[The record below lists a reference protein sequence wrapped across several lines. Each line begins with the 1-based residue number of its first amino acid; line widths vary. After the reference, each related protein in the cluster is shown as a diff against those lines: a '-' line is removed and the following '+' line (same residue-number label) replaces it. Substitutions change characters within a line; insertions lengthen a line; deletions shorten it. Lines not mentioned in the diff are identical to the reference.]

1 MVLCATR
8 GQGEGDAS
16 MVCGCMSATDI
27 FISQFFVDP
36 IRLLIMYP
44 IHYLIF
50 YFKLISINNI
60 K

>member
-1 MVLCATR
+1 
-8 GQGEGDAS
+8 